1 MVDRIDIEEIIG
13 ADSEDELKKVKLWL
27 FQENMRLINERNN
40 IEKEKEELKSSVERF
55 QSDRVKFR
63 KEMEELNRSAVNE
76 RQRLR
81 EENQFFDKKMA
92 ILKDG
97 FKHLEEDRKVVER
110 ERRALAEERKLLMQ
124 GSSIS
129 NSDIGAILFR
139 SANDQLGLRKRYK
152 DLIKIFHPDNLFGDD
167 ELTQIINKEYE
178 RRKDD

>member
-1 MVDRIDIEEIIG
+1 MVDMIDLEALIG
-13 ADSEDELKKVKLWL
+13 AESEDELKQAKLWL
-27 FQENMRLINERNN
+27 FKENMRLINERNT
-40 IEKEKEELKSSVERF
+40 IEKEKEELKLSVERF

-63 KEMEELNRSAVNE
+63 QEMEELNRTALNE

-110 ERRALAEERKLLMQ
+110 EKKALAEERKLLMQ
-124 GSSIS
+124 GSSIN
-129 NSDIGAILFR
+129 NSDVGAILFR
-139 SANDQLGLRKRYK
+139 SASDQLGLRKRYR

-178 RRKDD
+178 RRKEE

>member
-1 MVDRIDIEEIIG
+1 MVDAMDLEAVIG
-13 ADSEDELKKVKLWL
+13 AECEDELKKAKLWL

-40 IEKEKEELKSSVERF
+40 IEREKEELKNAEEKF
-55 QSDRVKFR
+55 QTDRVKFR
-63 KEMEELNRSAVNE
+63 QEMEELNRTTISE

-97 FKHLEEDRKVVER
+97 FRHLEEDRKAVER
-110 ERRALAEERKLLMQ
+110 EKRALAEERKLLMQ
-124 GSSIS
+124 GSSIN

-139 SANDQLGLRKRYK
+139 SANDQLGIRKRYK

-167 ELTQIINKEYE
+167 ELTQIINREFE
-178 RRKDD
+178 RRREE